1 MTTLAHP
8 IIHDMVSFM
17 DGLVMGISP
26 KDGKKLKK
34 VRRKELIFE
43 FFKRAGFIRL
53 IERKRFDYVWWDITE
68 KGSEA
73 IRRGRPRN
81 KQDYVETALHFGEYE
96 RVHGMKLEEFE
107 FMAGVGTMFAYE
119 EKSFF
124 RWVRTE
130 MYVIQFWREV
140 LTKLG
145 SSKRSTD
152 DAVKFAVSSLF
163 LVDRARCLRHFSSR
177 WKRDERRRRAKR
189 EARRQRKREAERQR
203 ASVVENI
210 PVGTS
215 SVTEESVTDVATH
228 CAETSP
234 MRSETPGHLGNA
246 IL

>member
-1 MTTLAHP
+1 MSTLAHP

-17 DGLVMGISP
+17 DSLVMGISP
-26 KDGKKLKK
+26 KNGKKLKEA
-34 VRRKELIFE
+34 RRKEFIFE
-43 FFKRAGFIRL
+43 FFERAGFIRL
-53 IERKRFDYVWWDITE
+53 TERKKFDYVWWDITE

-96 RVHGMKLEEFE
+96 RVHGMKLEEFD
-107 FMAGVGTMFAYE
+107 FLACVGTMFAHE

-124 RWVRTE
+124 RWVRSE
-130 MYVIQFWREV
+130 MYVIQFGRVV

-152 DAVKFAVSSLF
+152 DAIKFAVSSLF
-163 LVDRARCLRHFSSR
+163 LVDRARCLRHFLSR

-189 EARRQRKREAERQR
+189 EARRQRELEAERQR
-203 ASVVENI
+203 VLVVENI

-215 SVTEESVTDVATH
+215 LVTEESATDLATH

-234 MRSETPGHLGNA
+234 MPSTAN
-246 IL
+246 I